1 MVSDYLARQGRSL
14 TLSAQG
20 LTGDEWVFLGK
31 DENGQTVARFAVS
44 QSTGELRE
52 EAPSGDPEGGG

>member
-44 QSTGELRE
+44 QSTGEPGGG
-52 EAPSGDPEGGG
+52 PSGDPEGGG